1 MLWSKHLTPSQ
12 AADLERQLTEAM
24 QFAGVVRRWLTGILL
39 LLFATAGLALVVAVS
54 AFLRTL

>member
-12 AADLERQLTEAM
+12 AADLERQLSDAM
-24 QFAGVVRRWLTGILL
+24 RFASVVRRWLAGVLL

-54 AFLRTL
+54 AFMRTL